1 MFKNTAK
8 SQQTRE
14 RILSAASAV
23 FQQKGFE
30 KATLR
35 DIAAADGMSLGAV
48 YYYFKSKEELLL
60 AFYEQVNEEVG
71 EAYHRQ
77 TPEGSLAGRFQQ
89 LMQLKLQIL
98 APHRRLLRII
108 LKEAVDPE
116 SPLCPLSES
125 SRPVLRTSLELFR
138 EVGGEAARG
147 LWVGHMALLGL
158 WLHDR
163 TPDVR
168 LTHKAISW
176 VATLLTWSTR
186 LAKIPGTSGIKKT
199 LQTLMEELVGEEL

>member
-1 MFKNTAK
+1 MFKNTTK
-8 SQQTRE
+8 SQQTRQ

-35 DIAAADGMSLGAV
+35 DIAAANGMSLGAV

-60 AFYEQVNEEVG
+60 AFYEEVNEQVG
-71 EAYHRQ
+71 EAYRRRAPQ
-77 TPEGSLAGRFQQ
+77 GGLASRFEQ
-89 LMQLKLQIL
+89 LMQLKLEIL
-98 APHRRLLRII
+98 TPHRRLLRII

-116 SPLCPLSES
+116 SPLCPLHEA
-125 SRPVLRTSLELFR
+125 SRPVLRTSLALFR
-138 EVGGEAARG
+138 EVGGDAARG

-163 TPDVR
+163 TPDFR
-168 LTHKAISW
+168 LTHQAISW
-176 VATLLTWSTR
+176 AGTLLTWSLR
-186 LAKIPGTSGIKKT
+186 LGKIPGTSGIKRT
-199 LQTLMEELVGEEL
+199 LQTLMEELVGEET